1 MSGRDK
7 AERDKTN
14 KNTKK
19 QAGAELGQAHLKP
32 GLDFHQSDE
41 QEILLAQLTV
51 TNQSLPLSTS
61 SKIVNG
67 QPFTTPLN

>member
-32 GLDFHQSDE
+32 GLDFHQIDE
-41 QEILLAQLTV
+41 QEILLA
-51 TNQSLPLSTS
+51 
-61 SKIVNG
+61 
-67 QPFTTPLN
+67 